1 MESGMHAFLYS
12 SEIEGKGKQ
21 ILEVM
26 EELFQADQLDVIRS
40 IDSLSRKLR
49 EPWEKKPIAVILA
62 CKKDELLDL
71 VSIREQLHPMR
82 LVLVLPDAEAG
93 TISLAHR
100 LRPNY
105 LTYVNGNLLVLKAVL
120 QKMLAKD

>member
-1 MESGMHAFLYS
+1 MELGMHVFLYS
-12 SEIEGKGKQ
+12 SEIEGKGKEM
-21 ILEVM
+21 LEVM
-26 EELFQADQLDVIRS
+26 EELFQADQLEVIRS

-71 VSIREQLHPMR
+71 VSLREQLYPIR
-82 LVLVLPDAEAG
+82 LILVLPDAEAG

-100 LRPNY
+100 LHPNY
-105 LTYVNGNLLVLKAVL
+105 LTYVHGNLKALKAVL
-120 QKMLAKD
+120 QKMLARN